1 MCQCGFSFYRMN
13 PGDEPQVLRLGV
25 SKVIKKDKRT
35 RGQATPIA
43 HYSGETLRRR
53 DLQSSKSES
62 TTGLTES
69 RTYRGGRKRG
79 LIFFFLFWSSQ
90 GQLERQGSWQVKQMS
105 GDGKMSC
112 CCYWGREGK
121 NLGKRFTFV
130 QETNLVSVVV
140 IVQSKWR
147 SFIKWSE
154 HS

>member
-79 LIFFFLFWSSQ
+79 LIFFPFLVQLGVARETRFLVGKTNVRGWENVLLLLLGQGGQESGKTFYFCSGNQPSFSSCHC
-90 GQLERQGSWQVKQMS
+90 LVKMEELY
-105 GDGKMSC
+105 KM
-112 CCYWGREGK
+112 E
-121 NLGKRFTFV
+121 
-130 QETNLVSVVV
+130 
-140 IVQSKWR
+140 
-147 SFIKWSE
+147 
-154 HS
+154 